1 MSSQR
6 QIFVKRIPTSKFN
19 GYDLRLY
26 NAVNR
31 GYQLSTTYNS
41 QFIID
46 YPGLS
51 IRQVFK
57 LGLARESLLV
67 LQDND
72 LRMRAQIFKN
82 KLSMNSL
89 FLYVRVL
96 IRTCFHHTY
105 FLKVGYI
112 SEEDFFLPRYFTN
125 NHLIYHVPRLEKCFD
140 PLELEFPVGFH
151 FWGNGC
157 YLPNRLSLEAINNAG
172 LDYADISFWGK
183 DYEVDSALL
192 KGFIESLE
200 SLRTPCN
207 WAFFPI
213 IVGTGIK
220 NKVLEAVLLGMP
232 IIGTKLAFD
241 GIPEFASYKG
251 SFESLNKLCQFLRTM
266 KKEELAGIYND
277 YLKCR
282 STCLLRLEEYK
293 GLKYLYNEGYLYF

>member
-1 MSSQR
+1 MSLQK
-6 QIFVKRIPTSKFN
+6 QIFVKRLPANKFN

-26 NAVNR
+26 NAVNK
-31 GYQLSTTYNS
+31 GYQLATRYNS

-57 LGLARESLLV
+57 LRLARESLLV

-72 LRMRAQIFKN
+72 LRMRSQILKN
-82 KLSMNSL
+82 RLSMHSL

-96 IRTCFHHTY
+96 LRTYFHHIY

-125 NHLIYHVPRLEKCFD
+125 NQLIYHVPRLEKYFD
-140 PLELEFPVGFH
+140 PLQLEFPVRFH
-151 FWGNGC
+151 FWGNGG
-157 YLPNRLSLEAINNAG
+157 YYPNQLSLEATNNAG
-172 LDYADISFWGK
+172 LDYSDISFWGK
-183 DYEVDSALL
+183 GYEGNSALI

-200 SLRTPCN
+200 SLRTPGN

-251 SFESLNKLCQFLRTM
+251 SFDSINKLYQFLRTM

-282 STCLLRLEEYK
+282 STCLLRLEEYR
-293 GLKYLYNEGYLYF
+293 GLKYLYNE